1 MAVGGLKLCHF
12 RNLAPSIANSYNMKR
27 VYLDNAASTPLHPEV
42 ADEVADCM
50 RIHYGNPSSI
60 HHEGRQA
67 RALIE
72 AARKTIANSLNAG
85 LGEIF
90 FTSGG
95 TESNNMAIK
104 CAVRDFGIN
113 RIITTKIEHHCVLH
127 TVECLEKSG
136 TTVKYVPVDEFGR
149 IDLKA
154 LENELTDSGEPTLVT
169 IMHANNE
176 VGTINPL
183 KEIAELCQ
191 KHKALFHSD
200 TVQTYAHY
208 RLNVQDTP
216 ISFLSG
222 AAHKFHGPKGIGF
235 IYINSNNIIKP
246 FIDGGAQERNM
257 RAGTENLPGI
267 VGIAKAVEI
276 AYRDLDIHR
285 ECILGLKQYLKGQ
298 LEEHFDGISFN
309 GDQGEDCLYTIL
321 NVRFPKT
328 PMTELMVMSLDVYG
342 IASSGGSA
350 CSSGAEQGSH
360 VLRAMRVPADTSSV
374 RFSFSHFNTHDEIDF
389 LIQQLKSMLP
399 AKATGKLVYG

>member
-1 MAVGGLKLCHF
+1 ML
-12 RNLAPSIANSYNMKR
+12 YMKR

-42 ADEVADCM
+42 ADVVADCM
-50 RIHYGNPSSI
+50 RFQYGNPSSI

-104 CAVRDFGIN
+104 CAVRDLGVK
-113 RIITTKIEHHCVLH
+113 RILTTEIEHHCVLH

-136 TTVKYVPVDEFGR
+136 ITVEYIPVDDLGR
-149 IDLKA
+149 VDLLA
-154 LENELTDSGEPTLVT
+154 LQSILAASGDKTLVS

-183 KEIAELCQ
+183 QEIAAICKDQ
-191 KHKALFHSD
+191 NALFHSD

-208 RLNVQDTP
+208 RLNVNETP
-216 ISFLSG
+216 VSFLSG
-222 AAHKFHGPKGIGF
+222 AAHKFHGPKGVGF
-235 IYINSNNIIKP
+235 IYINGDNIVKP

-257 RAGTENLPGI
+257 RAGTENVPGI
-267 VGIAKAVEI
+267 VGMAKAVEI
-276 AYRDLDIHR
+276 AYRDMEQHHKY
-285 ECILGLKQYLKGQ
+285 ILGLKHYLKEQ
-298 LEEHFDGISFN
+298 LVQNFDSIGFN
-309 GDQGEDCLYTIL
+309 GDPGEDCLYTIL

-342 IASSGGSA
+342 IAGSGGSA

-374 RFSFSHFNTHDEIDF
+374 RFSFSHFNTRNEIDF

-399 AKATGKLVYG
+399 AKATGNLVYG